1 MFDVYF
7 SDKNKLYR
15 KKDIEFDHRT
25 WKDFCSSLN
34 DGRLQDRYNAYIREC
49 DLVIF
54 LFHTR
59 LGKYTRE
66 ELEVA
71 LAAFHTL
78 GHFCDVYTTPED
90 WRVKFDRQLAILEQ
104 EGVIRAPSTEEK
116 MLYRLKFTL
125 SYVVAPLIVM
135 WLAFK
140 AFFYFTPVTTTVCL
154 SDQTVSALP
163 FEGAD
168 ITLTY
173 SDKSETCHVDRLTD
187 EAIFKEIHS
196 RYLGTPVQLSV
207 TAKGYEPVD
216 TVMELEKRLVVNI
229 RRDQSLSV
237 VFGTVKDEANRPL
250 SGVIIQ
256 VIDLQ
261 TVSDEMGNFRL
272 SVPLDKQ
279 QVQQRVQAF
288 KKGYELWDFTGP
300 VSDKI
305 PWKII
310 LRK

>member
-1 MFDVYF
+1 
-7 SDKNKLYR
+7 
-15 KKDIEFDHRT
+15 
-25 WKDFCSSLN
+25 
-34 DGRLQDRYNAYIREC
+34 
-49 DLVIF
+49 
-54 LFHTR
+54 
-59 LGKYTRE
+59 
-66 ELEVA
+66 
-71 LAAFHTL
+71 
-78 GHFCDVYTTPED
+78 
-90 WRVKFDRQLAILEQ
+90 
-104 EGVIRAPSTEEK
+104 
-116 MLYRLKFTL
+116 L
-125 SYVVAPLIVM
+125 SYVVAPLIVV

-229 RRDQSLSV
+229 RRDKSLSV

-250 SGVIIQ
+250 SGVTIQ